1 MVQYFVNNDWIFIKH
16 WLDNNCT
23 IMKDYLKFQNNH
35 KILEI
40 DGTMTG
46 HWLEIDWTFI
56 EY

>member
-1 MVQYFVNNDWIFIKH
+1 MVQCFVNNDWIFTKH